1 MREILTA
8 AGVGITETCGKEESE
23 LRRIDSDQGTVEVVE
38 HRSKLLE
45 GNPLG
50 DSPRRQVAVWTPP
63 GYAPDEDRR
72 YPLLVDLAGFTG
84 SGLKHTGWS
93 AFTENLPE
101 RLDRLV
107 SSGLM
112 APCIV
117 AMPDGFTAL
126 GGNQYIDSPAVGR
139 WARYL
144 VEELVP
150 FVDGRWKTIASR
162 DHRGVFGKSSGG
174 YGAIVHGMK
183 YSDTWGAIA
192 CHSGDMYFPYGY
204 LPDFPS
210 ALDVLRKCGGR
221 DQFLAKFRAKV
232 KHRDCDVMTLMT
244 LAMAAFYDPDHENPG
259 EYHLPFDLET
269 GEIIEERWQC
279 WLAHDPVQMVDEYA
293 EALRS
298 LELIFID
305 CGFRDQFRLHHG
317 SRILSRKMEKLE
329 IPHVYEEF
337 DDDHSSVDYR
347 LDVSL
352 PLRVEALSP

>member
-1 MREILTA
+1 M
-8 AGVGITETCGKEESE
+8 AGGITETCRKERYE
-23 LRRIDSDQGTVEVVE
+23 LRRFDGQQGNVEVVE
-38 HRSKLLE
+38 HRSLILE

-50 DSPRRQVAVWTPP
+50 DSPVRKVAIWTPP
-63 GYAPDEDRR
+63 GYSEQPQIR

-84 SGLKHTGWS
+84 SGLKHTDWS

-107 SSGLM
+107 GSSQM

-126 GGNQYIDSPAVGR
+126 GGNQYIDSPAVGP

-150 FVDGRWKTIASR
+150 FIDGRWKTLASR

-183 YSDTWGAIA
+183 YADTWGAIA

-204 LPDFPS
+204 LPDFPM

-221 DQFLAKFRAKV
+221 DEFLKKFRSKV
-232 KHRDCDVMTLMT
+232 KYRSADVMTLMI
-244 LAMAAFYDPDHENPG
+244 LAMAASYDPDLENPG

-269 GEIIEERWQC
+269 GQIIEQRWQC
-279 WLAHDPVQMVDEYA
+279 WLSHDPVEMVDRCVES
-293 EALRS
+293 LRS
-298 LELIFID
+298 LRLLFID
-305 CGFRDQFRLHHG
+305 CGIRDQFRLHHG
-317 SRILSRKMEKLE
+317 SRILTKKMQQLE
-329 IPHVYEEF
+329 IPHTYEEF

-352 PLRVEALSP
+352 PLLAKALSP